1 MRLLELQLSQ
11 TQIFP
16 SSLTD
21 PSSSSSVPFASPNP
35 SLRFSHFVELFNKTP
50 SDSQT
55 TDLSNSSEAQLFKLA
70 SLLFDEIPSLG
81 LSSSL
86 DLSYLPSP
94 STYTSS
100 ITSLRRV
107 ELLSSWLTHSLLPS
121 ISSSLHSPSLSS
133 LEKIF
138 LLLTTHQISQACDL
152 ALSSNNVR
160 LATLIAQIGTVSS
173 NQTDGQFQRDL
184 ADQLSKWREFKV
196 DSHVSVEVRKIYELL
211 SGNLGVSEGRTK
223 GGVSKEDESKEFHVL
238 EGREWKA
245 AFAMGL
251 WYSRQQTSSTTTDQ
265 IVTSL
270 NQYDSTCFNS
280 TSVSAPTPSYLL
292 SSSTTPTP
300 ETPLDPIYH
309 LLKLYT
315 SPTHSLEQSLNPLN
329 FGPSPT
335 DYRLPW
341 HLYLMFSR
349 VLRRRDFE
357 DRVEL
362 DVRDDE
368 MNQDDEEEEREGN
381 SVRADSVTV
390 SYAQQLES
398 LGMWEWSAFVLMHLE
413 LELP

>member
-1 MRLLELQLSQ
+1 M
-11 TQIFP
+11 
-16 SSLTD
+16 
-21 PSSSSSVPFASPNP
+21 
-35 SLRFSHFVELFNKTP
+35 
-50 SDSQT
+50 
-55 TDLSNSSEAQLFKLA
+55 A
-70 SLLFDEIPSLG
+70 SLLFDEIPHLG

-107 ELLSSWLTHSLLPS
+107 DLLSSWLTHSLLPS
-121 ISSSLHSPSLSS
+121 ISSSLHSPNLSS

-152 ALSSNNVR
+152 ALSSNNLR
-160 LATLIAQIGTVSS
+160 LATLISQIGTISS
-173 NQTDGQFQRDL
+173 AQTDPQFQRDL
-184 ADQLSKWREFKV
+184 SDQLSKWKEFKV
-196 DSHVSVEVRKIYELL
+196 DSHLSVEVRKIYELL
-211 SGNLGVSEGRTK
+211 SGNLGVSEGRK
-223 GGVSKEDESKEFHVL
+223 GSKEDEAKEFHVL

-251 WYSRQQTSSTTTDQ
+251 WYSRQQTNNNSGNSDQ
-265 IVTSL
+265 IASSL
-270 NQYDSTCFNS
+270 NQYDSTCFIS
-280 TSVSAPTPSYLL
+280 SSPVAPPTPAYLP
-292 SSSTTPTP
+292 STTASTP
-300 ETPLDPIYH
+300 STPLDPIYH

-315 SPTHSLEQSLNPLN
+315 SPTHSLESFLSPLN

-349 VLRRRDFE
+349 VLRKRDFE
-357 DRVEL
+357 DRLEL
-362 DVRDDE
+362 GDE
-368 MNQDDEEEEREGN
+368 MDEEEREGN
-381 SVRADSVTV
+381 SVRADQVTI

-413 LELP
+413 LEVP